1 MSQPLI
7 APEIEIPLRSG
18 EVVCLPP
25 ASEFPSLARAN
36 ATSLAASPLQL
47 GGMPL
52 AEVRRRTRG
61 WVLTAAETF
70 SRALGIFASVP
81 REDSPLLVTG
91 HQPFFFHPGVW
102 IKHLLVGRMAATGEG
117 IGALSMAVDND
128 TFEEIG
134 VDVPTVANGLQIT
147 RETLLRA
154 APDIPYEA
162 HARPSEQTW
171 REFLDRVET
180 HLRALGPGG
189 VHQVFATFVEQVR
202 SLQGPRDLA
211 SFMTAVRRRH
221 EGPRPYLELPV
232 SRLAECPQ
240 FREFFLHILRD
251 AARFADC
258 YNRHLETYRARY
270 NIRTAAQPF
279 PNLEVER
286 ERIEL
291 PFWILHEGRRR
302 SCYAQPRSGGW
313 QLWAGDT
320 PVGVLPGTGEHRVLE
335 GLAIR
340 PRALTLTAFTR
351 LFVADLFV
359 HGVGGGRYDRVTDEV
374 IREYFGIEPPR
385 YAVVTATVHLP
396 LSEFNTHAERQ
407 QLQRRLLE
415 LQHNPDRVLATPSAG
430 DRALIDEKWRLIK
443 ALEAGAMTRRERR
456 QTTQRIREINDLLTR
471 ALKEERIATERRLAD
486 LATGT
491 QAIAAATHRGYP
503 FCFFEPSAIDELVS
517 LLLPAR

>member
-7 APEIEIPLRSG
+7 AAEFEIPLRSG

-25 ASEFPSLARAN
+25 AGEFQSLARAN
-36 ATSLAASPLQL
+36 AASLAASPLRL

-52 AEVRRRTRG
+52 GEVRRRTRG
-61 WVLTAAETF
+61 WVLAAAETF
-70 SRALGIFASVP
+70 SRALGISARVP

-117 IGALSMAVDND
+117 VGALSIAVDND

-171 REFLDRVET
+171 HEFLDRVET
-180 HLRALGPGG
+180 HLRALGPSG
-189 VHQVFATFVEQVR
+189 VHEVFATFLERVR
-202 SLQGPRDLA
+202 SLGNPHDLG

-232 SRLAECPQ
+232 SHLAECPQ
-240 FREFFLHILRD
+240 FRQFFLHILRD
-251 AARFADC
+251 AAHFADC
-258 YNRHLETYRARY
+258 YNRHLETYRARH

-291 PFWILHEGRRR
+291 PFWILREGRRR
-302 SCYAQPRSGGW
+302 PCYAQPRSGGW

-320 PVGVLPGTGEHRVLE
+320 PVGVLSGTGEDRVLD

-351 LFVADLFV
+351 LCVADLFI
-359 HGVGGGRYDRVTDEV
+359 HGVGGGRYDRATDEV

-415 LQHNPDRVLATPSAG
+415 LQHNPDRVLATPSVG
-430 DRALIDEKWRLIK
+430 DQALIDEKWRLIK
-443 ALEAGAMTRRERR
+443 ALEMGAMTRRERR
-456 QTTQRIREINDLLTR
+456 QATQRIREINDLLTR
-471 ALKEERIATERRLAD
+471 ALEEERIATERRLAD

-503 FCFFEPSAIDELVS
+503 FCFFAPSAIDELVS
-517 LLLPAR
+517 SILPGR